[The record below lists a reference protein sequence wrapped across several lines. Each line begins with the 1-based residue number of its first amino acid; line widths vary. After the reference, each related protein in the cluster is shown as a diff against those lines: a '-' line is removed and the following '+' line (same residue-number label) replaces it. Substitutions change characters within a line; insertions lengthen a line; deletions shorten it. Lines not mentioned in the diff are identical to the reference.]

1 MSASV
6 GEDMDRV
13 KIGIRALQIVLLLA
27 MAQPTQQQG
36 HTDATISSAR
46 AFVQSVAGPL
56 SE

>member
-27 MAQPTQQQG
+27 MAQPTQQLG
-36 HTDATISSAR
+36 HTHATISSAR
-46 AFVQSVAGPL
+46 AFVQSVAGRL